1 MTVED
6 HGSGHGFATRAIHA
20 GQDPDPTTG
29 ATIVPI
35 YQTSTY
41 TQEAPGVNKGYEYS
55 RSGNPTRASLEECMA
70 SLEGARYGLAFA
82 SGLAATTAV
91 MSTLLSPGDHVVA
104 GDDLYG
110 GSYRLFDKVLKQGG
124 GLDFT
129 YADTTDPE
137 SVEEALTP
145 ETKLLWIETPTNPLL
160 TISDV
165 AALSEMAHDRGAVV
179 AVDNTFAS
187 PYFQNPL
194 ALGADIVVHST
205 TKYMGGHSD
214 VVGGAVMTSNEEFYE
229 GIKFYQNAAGAV
241 PGAFDSWLVLRGLK
255 TLAVRMRQH
264 EENALA
270 VARFL
275 QDHPKVDRVYYPGL
289 PSHPQHALAKRQM
302 RGFSGMVSFT
312 LKGGTEAA
320 YAAMKRT
327 KLFHLA
333 ESLGGVE
340 SLLTHP
346 ATMTHAAIPKEQ
358 REARGVTDGLMRLSV
373 GIEDGD
379 DLIAD
384 LRDAI
389 STG

>member
-1 MTVED
+1 
-6 HGSGHGFATRAIHA
+6 
-20 GQDPDPTTG
+20 
-29 ATIVPI
+29 
-35 YQTSTY
+35 
-41 TQEAPGVNKGYEYS
+41 
-55 RSGNPTRASLEECMA
+55 
-70 SLEGARYGLAFA
+70 
-82 SGLAATTAV
+82 
-91 MSTLLSPGDHVVA
+91 VA
-104 GDDLYG
+104 H
-110 GSYRLFDKVLKQGG
+110 
-124 GLDFT
+124 
-129 YADTTDPE
+129 E
-137 SVEEALTP
+137 
-145 ETKLLWIETPTNPLL
+145 
-160 TISDV
+160 
-165 AALSEMAHDRGAVV
+165 RGAIV

-214 VVGGAVMTSNEEFYE
+214 VVGGAVMTSNEESYE
-229 GIKFYQNAAGAV
+229 SIKFYQNAAGAV

-289 PSHPQHALAKRQM
+289 PSHPQHELAKKQM
-302 RGFSGMVSFT
+302 SGFSGMVSFT
-312 LKGGTEAA
+312 LEGGTEAA

-379 DLIAD
+379 DLVAD
-384 LRDAI
+384 LESAI
-389 STG
+389 SSG